1 MNKIICFYVLSRLVL
16 ICSLKGFRVIE
27 TSAADRQD
35 SVDRLTL
42 LIIKVHIINFIL
54 SIYGIYE
61 RTSFKFFTFM
71 NIFNDTR
78 YTRNTSVAA
87 LVFLKILKILD
98 PSFPQTLVPIL
109 SLLYLIFSPSS
120 TDFFWHIA
128 DPCTMP
134 CSLLEGGELNN
145 VKLLNIEASSVNL
158 FGIKIIFPL

>member
-71 NIFNDTR
+71 IISYYTR

-87 LVFLKILKILD
+87 LAFSKILKILD
-98 PSFPQTLVPIL
+98 PSFPQTLVPTFSFFIWF
-109 SLLYLIFSPSS
+109 IFA
-120 TDFFWHIA
+120 DFHWFWRIA

-134 CSLLEGGELNN
+134 CSLLEGGEQNH
-145 VKLLNIEASSVNL
+145 VKLLNIETLKV
-158 FGIKIIFPL
+158 